1 MALPVAARNSIL
13 LLIFLRLARYKL
25 TVAYSKL
32 NGHRPDI
39 DAAVRGGDWAQRMD
53 GEMIPGDATL
63 VQAIYWTQIYS
74 EILAM
79 EQKVLARIEELMILQ
94 SEEGRREVELTN
106 IPVVVAQAERF
117 RRRHGY
123 WETRVRELQLPEPE
137 TA

>member
-1 MALPVAARNSIL
+1 M
-13 LLIFLRLARYKL
+13 
-25 TVAYSKL
+25 AYSKL

-63 VQAIYWTQIYS
+63 GQAIYWTQIYS

-79 EQKVLARIEELMILQ
+79 EEKVLARIEQLMAFQ
-94 SEEGRREVELTN
+94 SAEGRREVELTN

-123 WETRVRELQLPEPE
+123 WESRVRELQPLEPDK
-137 TA
+137 A

>member
-1 MALPVAARNSIL
+1 L
-13 LLIFLRLARYKL
+13 LLIFLCRARYKL
-25 TVAYSKL
+25 IVAYSKV

-53 GEMIPGDATL
+53 GEMIPGNATL
-63 VQAIYWTQIYS
+63 AQAVYWTQIYS

-79 EQKVLARIEELMILQ
+79 EENVLAQIEQLMTFQ
-94 SEEGRREVELTN
+94 SEEARREVELTN

-123 WETRVRELQLPEPE
+123 WESRVRELRTPEPE